1 MSTIEDAVR
10 LFIDEINTVCLA
22 EQIELAGAKN
32 WRKKTKSHLKRADAL
47 MGKGWDILL
56 GLGYSEGDIAAI
68 RRLAHATFGKK
79 MGWDE
84 ERPLYVLDRA
94 YPIKL

>member
-22 EQIELAGAKN
+22 EQIELSGMKN
-32 WRKKTKSHLKRADAL
+32 WGKKAKAQLEKADAL
-47 MGKGWDILL
+47 MGEGWDILL
-56 GLGYSEGDIAAI
+56 GIGYSDGDIAAI
-68 RRLAHATFGKK
+68 RHLSHANFGQK

-84 ERPLYVLDRA
+84 DRPLYVLGRA
-94 YPIKL
+94 YLIKP